1 MSKKGFTEEQLKTF
15 KNVESLLHGMLGDRS
30 VPRNIKRVAQQ
41 GINIL
46 QQGQQGNE
54 SPGILA
60 SNILYLVVDV
70 SQDPNIPF
78 ASRTTIYRIISLLET
93 VRD

>member
-1 MSKKGFTEEQLKTF
+1 MSKEEFTEEQLKTL
-15 KNVESLLHGMLGDRS
+15 KNVEGLLHGMLGDRS

-41 GINIL
+41 GINIIHK
-46 QQGQQGNE
+46 GEE

-60 SNILYLVVDV
+60 SNVLYLVVDV
-70 SQDPNIPF
+70 SSDPNIPF

-93 VRD
+93 IRD